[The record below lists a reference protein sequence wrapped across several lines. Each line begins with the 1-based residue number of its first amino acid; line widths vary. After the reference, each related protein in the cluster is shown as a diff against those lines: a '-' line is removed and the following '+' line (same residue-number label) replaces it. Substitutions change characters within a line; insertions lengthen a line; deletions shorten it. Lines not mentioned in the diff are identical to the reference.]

1 MLPRDATFAEYALIL
16 ALIFVTIISAVHF
29 TTGARHPEP
38 APRLA
43 FEQLQAPRAGETC
56 INGQVYTY
64 TIDVRGEHVA
74 PAVYE
79 NITCKPIDAAA
90 ATTLQP

>member
-1 MLPRDATFAEYALIL
+1 MCHEPTFTEYVLLL
-16 ALIFVTIISAVHF
+16 ALIGVTIACAVGVM
-29 TTGARHPEP
+29 TTGHPEP
-38 APRLA
+38 TSRLA

-56 INGQVYTY
+56 INGQVYAY
-64 TIDVRGEHVA
+64 TIDVHGEHVA

>member
-1 MLPRDATFAEYALIL
+1 MLPRDATFAEYAMIL
-16 ALIFVTIISAVHF
+16 ALIAVTIVSAIGF

-43 FEQLQAPRAGETC
+43 HQQLQAPRAGETC
-56 INGQVYTY
+56 INGQVYAY
-64 TIDVRGEHVA
+64 TIDVHGEHVA

-90 ATTLQP
+90 ATTRQP

>member
-1 MLPRDATFAEYALIL
+1 MRTTFAEYALIL
-16 ALIFVTIISAVHF
+16 ALIAVTIVSAIGF
-29 TTGARHPEP
+29 TASGHPEP
-38 APRLA
+38 APRMA

-56 INGQVYTY
+56 INGQVYAY
-64 TIDVRGEHVA
+64 TIDVHGEHVA

>member
-1 MLPRDATFAEYALIL
+1 MIPRDATIAEYVLIL
-16 ALIFVTIISAVHF
+16 ALIAVTIVSGWTFI
-29 TTGARHPEP
+29 TGGARHPEP

-43 FEQLQAPRAGETC
+43 FEALQAPRAGETC

-79 NITCKPIDAAA
+79 NIACKPIGTDQSG
-90 ATTLQP
+90 QP